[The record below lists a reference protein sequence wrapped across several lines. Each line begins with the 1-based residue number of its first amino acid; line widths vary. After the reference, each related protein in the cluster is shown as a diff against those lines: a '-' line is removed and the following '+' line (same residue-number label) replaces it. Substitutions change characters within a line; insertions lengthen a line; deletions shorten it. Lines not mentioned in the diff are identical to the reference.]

1 MINDIFAFFN
11 NLLATGSSV
20 VDFGSATA
28 GDVANTVLGSVGLPG
43 IGVEGV

>member
-28 GDVANTVLGSVGLPG
+28 QGTANLVLGSVGLPG
-43 IGVEGV
+43 IGVEG